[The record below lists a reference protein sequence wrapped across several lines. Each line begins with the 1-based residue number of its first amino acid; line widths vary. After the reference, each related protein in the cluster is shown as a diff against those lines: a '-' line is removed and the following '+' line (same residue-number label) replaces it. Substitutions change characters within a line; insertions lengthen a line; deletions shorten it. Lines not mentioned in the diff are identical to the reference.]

1 MKDATPEIQEAI
13 TTENGREETGR
24 VIENEIGTGI
34 EIGIGTETTE
44 TGTGTGT
51 GTEAEIETEEEIE
64 TEAEMEGAIEAGAGN
79 VHEGT
84 GTGIGIGIAAVKG
97 AEAGKEL
104 EEAVSD
110 AVPAGWLFERPQ
122 PHSFKHHSQF
132 ISISQRL
139 LQRSP

>member
-1 MKDATPEIQEAI
+1 MVDLVAAFVAHLHPCILLLCRYQKCTPVSQLDAEDMILVS
-13 TTENGREETGR
+13 EE
-24 VIENEIGTGI
+24 GI
-34 EIGIGTETTE
+34 
-44 TGTGTGT
+44 
-51 GTEAEIETEEEIE
+51 AEIDGIE